1 MKKDKRSTTSLYLE
15 RELVKTAKELG
26 LNISKV
32 CEIALVERIRLL
44 SSLEGRG
51 WCGGRDL
58 NPRRPEPRDFLPER
72 DLKSRPFDQSRV
84 PPRLFDVRGHLLLSL
99 WFQRGLFF
107 YLGVLFLCWSWA
119 RSAVWIARRPP
130 KPEVVGSNPT
140 GPATSSRRPSR
151 TRRRSRRRS

>member
-1 MKKDKRSTTSLYLE
+1 M
-15 RELVKTAKELG
+15 G
-26 LNISKV
+26 
-32 CEIALVERIRLL
+32 VERR
-44 SSLEGRG
+44 GR
-51 WCGGRDL
+51 WCGGRDS

-84 PPRLFDVRGHLLLSL
+84 PPRLFDVRGLLLLSL
-99 WFQRGLFF
+99 WFLGGLFF

-140 GPATSSRRPSR
+140 GPAILIIAVAYSGFFRGFMCPREGGGSGFMGAHYHVSRLLGGCFWACICAPFGMN
-151 TRRRSRRRS
+151 RS